1 MLRRFS
7 NRSSALSENAAAK
20 AVGQLRALPKS
31 ADNSA
36 STGKAG
42 FVWPRK
48 VQMVAEVRKT
58 HTPDEPPTRKI
69 SREQPANELL

>member
-20 AVGQLRALPKS
+20 AGGQPRALPKS
-31 ADNSA
+31 ADKSA

-48 VQMVAEVRKT
+48 VQMETEVRKT
-58 HTPDEPPTRKI
+58 RTADEPPTRII